1 MPCMDDIDTIRSVRK
16 PRGQGASRR
25 GEILDAAKRLF
36 LTDGFERATIRK
48 IAAAVGVSSA
58 ALYLYFPDKDTI
70 LRAIAESTFETLLA
84 RLEASQRRADTDLER
99 FRAGLEAYVA
109 FGLAHP
115 DEYRLTFLAKM
126 MASSG
131 PGRPAAACENVPAAD
146 RSFHIL
152 LGGIE
157 RLMQAGVFRA
167 ADPVLTAEAV
177 WASLHGVTAL
187 LLDQCE
193 HLESPPDALVET
205 VIDMAVR
212 GLSTQYEH

>member
-1 MPCMDDIDTIRSVRK
+1 MPHMDVIDTIKSVRK

-25 GEILDAAKRLF
+25 GEILEASKRLF

-58 ALYLYFPDKDTI
+58 ALYLYFPDKDAI

-84 RLEASQRRADTDLER
+84 RLEESQRRADDDLQR

-131 PGRPAAACENVPAAD
+131 PGRPCAPCEDVPAAD
-146 RSFHIL
+146 RSFYIL
-152 LGGIE
+152 LTGIE
-157 RLMQAGVFRA
+157 QLMQAGTFRT

-193 HLESPPDALVET
+193 HLESDPTALVST
-205 VIDMAVR
+205 VIDMTVR
-212 GLSTQYEH
+212 GLSASPEH